1 MIRTTTS
8 DFSPAGPMSPISL
21 LAAIVPVFCG
31 LLGAVL
37 SNLPVSLTGGLVPGP
52 LLALMPVYFWC
63 LVRPDLMPVA
73 AAFAVGLC
81 QDLLSGSPPGFST
94 ASFIVTYALLDRN
107 RESFASLAGIGA
119 ILGFALAALVA
130 TGTVTFIAWLYFLH
144 RPPLTPLVL
153 QLVASVL
160 WYVPALPVLNWI
172 QRNVVGALRTEF

>member
-8 DFSPAGPMSPISL
+8 DFLPAGPMSPTSL
-21 LAAIVPVFCG
+21 LAAIVPAFCG

-37 SNLPVSLTGGLVPGP
+37 ANLPVSLTGGLVPGP
-52 LLALMPVYFWC
+52 LLALMPVYFWG

-81 QDLLSGSPPGFST
+81 QDLLSGSPPGFWT
-94 ASFIVTYALLDRN
+94 VSFVATYALLDR
-107 RESFASLAGIGA
+107 

-130 TGTVTFIAWLYFLH
+130 VATVYFVAWFYFLH